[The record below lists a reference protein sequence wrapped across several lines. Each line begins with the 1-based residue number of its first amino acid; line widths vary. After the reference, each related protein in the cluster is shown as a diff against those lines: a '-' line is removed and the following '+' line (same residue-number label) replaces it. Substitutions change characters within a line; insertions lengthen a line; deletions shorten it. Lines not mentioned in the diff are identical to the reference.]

1 MSEKPLVTQNLL
13 KREESVL
20 VVIDV
25 QEKLM
30 PAIAESRK
38 VIDNSVK
45 LVKFA
50 HIINLPIVLSEQDKL
65 GATVPEIKQELT
77 GCTPIVKITFD
88 AFLCD
93 EFAAH
98 LRRLNRKT
106 LILAGVE
113 THVCVA
119 QTALHALPDFSVHVV
134 SDAVSSR
141 TPDNW
146 RVGLD
151 RARQHG
157 AIITSTEMVIFELL
171 KQAGTDEFKK
181 VLQLVK

>member
-1 MSEKPLVTQNLL
+1 MSEKFLVPPNAL

-20 VVIDV
+20 LVIDI

-30 PAIAESRK
+30 PAIAEREK
-38 VIDNSVK
+38 VIDNAVK
-45 LVKFA
+45 LLKCA
-50 HIINLPIVLSEQDKL
+50 QILNLPLILTEQDKL
-65 GATVPEIKQELT
+65 GPTVPEVKGEIT

-93 EFAAH
+93 QFAAH
-98 LRRLNRKT
+98 LRQLNRKT

-113 THVCVA
+113 THVCVV

-146 RVGLD
+146 RVGLE
-151 RARQHG
+151 RMRQHG
-157 AIITSTEMVIFELL
+157 AIITSTEMVMFELL
-171 KQAGTDEFKK
+171 QRAGTDEFKK
-181 VLQLVK
+181 VLPLVK